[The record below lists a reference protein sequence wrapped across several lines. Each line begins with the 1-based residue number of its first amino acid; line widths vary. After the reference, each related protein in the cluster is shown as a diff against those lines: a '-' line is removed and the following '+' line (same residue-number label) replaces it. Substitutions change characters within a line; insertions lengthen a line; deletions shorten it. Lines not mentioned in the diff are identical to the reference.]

1 MILGRLGVFSTRT
14 VAPDP
19 IRIAR
24 ETRSLCMISLA
35 STLGTYLATSRCP
48 RPVTGNSRMKM

>member
-35 STLGTYLATSRCP
+35 STLGSYLVTSRGS
-48 RPVTGNSRMKM
+48 VSASRDRESSA